1 MAERKDAPSSVLTG
15 RETSTAIQAS
25 TDRLNTQKSPS
36 SERDKNPV
44 DVPALNVKSTKKS
57 AAPAPPPPISEES
70 AEDVDK
76 EKEDR
81 SRDSNKRKRYNAVE
95 FKARYKSQR
104 VRVETEGS
112 EVPSQTKSAAV
123 GDGTPVANETADG
136 NVESLYQH
144 LKPTVSEHPQVLGCK
159 AGFGLGYWSRWVLL
173 VNFVSLVL
181 SMSAFEEDAK
191 IIVERFLKFV
201 VGDFNVSKE
210 HTSTLQA
217 LMISVLKQGS
227 EVPSQT
233 KSAAVGD
240 GTPVANETADGN
252 AESLY
257 QHLKPTVSEL
267 CNILNF
273 SAVPLNPQ
281 EQKRENH
288 GSPNK
293 EALQSSRQI
302 LEEDIARK
310 ERNETDKLEKLKLV
324 EKEFAD
330 ELNKHEKLRPV
341 VSGSHTSEKH
351 MANATVVADATA
363 LSEPT
368 GDIPAKHVAD
378 MGNDVAGADASVLS
392 EPIGDIPA
400 IEDIASEQ
408 QDDVANVVVS
418 GDDAMVSS
426 DSNKNGSNDT
436 SLHADSDQMGIP
448 AANDLTPHIEYVDGS
463 HAVEDPTGTGP
474 HHGAPNVESA
484 ELAIPAGNC
493 NQDKAQDTT
502 PSVQQVASPVSDHSM
517 PAIPSFQEIHND
529 SNLLQQPSENGIQ
542 DQEGQADPT
551 PTVETTAEDSS
562 LNPHDEPSSV
572 ISTDQIQLGQYLFDL
587 QRNANFNQAA
597 SLRTGGVDPLHIE
610 LLQLSSVRDKMVK
623 SHHDNILKMN
633 IDCEKEIAEAIA
645 EIRLKYCNK
654 HQEADATYNSQKK
667 EVENNMNTV
676 VMNQLLAA
684 CFRRKCQDD
693 SGGCAAVQQ
702 ARQAESMQ
710 QQRKFLGTLTYTPGQ
725 SSGTQQTPPPIPA
738 TSVATPPQRTQPP
751 LQII

>member
-44 DVPALNVKSTKKS
+44 DVPALNVKSTEKS
-57 AAPAPPPPISEES
+57 AAISEES

-104 VRVETEGS
+104 VV
-112 EVPSQTKSAAV
+112 
-123 GDGTPVANETADG
+123 
-136 NVESLYQH
+136 
-144 LKPTVSEHPQVLGCK
+144 
-159 AGFGLGYWSRWVLL
+159 
-173 VNFVSLVL
+173 
-181 SMSAFEEDAK
+181 
-191 IIVERFLKFV
+191 I
-201 VGDFNVSKE
+201 
-210 HTSTLQA
+210 
-217 LMISVLKQGS
+217 
-227 EVPSQT
+227 
-233 KSAAVGD
+233 
-240 GTPVANETADGN
+240 ETADGN

-267 CNILNF
+267 CNILKFSVVRRVLDWVIGHDGLWLKHTSLVKFVSLVLSMSAFEVVVFGLYSQIGHMDLCLSCKEHTSTLQALMISVCWICSSLSKHTVDRKKSFAVATEHLNF
-273 SAVPLNPQ
+273 SCTEEEADQIVHQDRRTKIGHTAVPITPQ

-310 ERNETDKLEKLKLV
+310 ERNEIDKFDREWNEKKMSIVNEFELEKTLIRYLYIRNSSVRLEKLKLV

-341 VSGSHTSEKH
+341 VVNDEISLNRPANETQILDLVESEKEDQESREVAPALLGNPIEAESRDKRVHDLSPVVVPDVVVNLGETSNDVVSGSH
-351 MANATVVADATA
+351 TA
-363 LSEPT
+363 LSEPI

-408 QDDVANVVVS
+408 QDDVAKVVVS

-426 DSNKNGSNDT
+426 ASNKNGSNDT

-448 AANDLTPHIEYVDGS
+448 AANDLTLHIEYVDGS

-517 PAIPSFQEIHND
+517 PAIPRMGFKIKKGKLILLHGLNTLQKINHI
-529 SNLLQQPSENGIQ
+529 NLF
-542 DQEGQADPT
+542 
-551 PTVETTAEDSS
+551 
-562 LNPHDEPSSV
+562 DEPSSV
-572 ISTDQIQLGQYLFDL
+572 ISTDPTITENQAAMSSTSEVLVQTTAPPITAQAQIQLGQYLFDL
-587 QRNANFNQAA
+587 QRNANSNQAA

-610 LLQLSSVRDKMVK
+610 LLQLSSV
-623 SHHDNILKMN
+623 
-633 IDCEKEIAEAIA
+633 
-645 EIRLKYCNK
+645 
-654 HQEADATYNSQKK
+654 
-667 EVENNMNTV
+667 
-676 VMNQLLAA
+676 
-684 CFRRKCQDD
+684 
-693 SGGCAAVQQ
+693 
-702 ARQAESMQ
+702 
-710 QQRKFLGTLTYTPGQ
+710 
-725 SSGTQQTPPPIPA
+725 
-738 TSVATPPQRTQPP
+738 
-751 LQII
+751 